1 MCVSNYIN
9 NNVNSFFENI
19 NYDNYIWK
27 YIFFLGWL
35 EKKITTN

>member
-9 NNVNSFFENI
+9 NNVNSVFKLI

-27 YIFFLGWL
+27 YIYFLGWL
-35 EKKITTN
+35 EKNLTS

>member
-9 NNVNSFFENI
+9 NNVNSILKTI

-27 YIFFLGWL
+27 YIFFLRWL
-35 EKKITTN
+35 EKKLTI